1 MGKLNPK
8 GMSDLTTE
16 RVKKSE
22 ALRKLTAIPFDLSN
36 IEQQQALKK
45 HLDAFELQVNQMYL
59 YQAMSTGIKTW
70 FGSFVVGRFLP
81 IPDFANYFLSA
92 FLYLGTAAYILERF
106 SMTDFYEQLQEMKAI
121 YNWCLK
127 NNNESYTSDTD
138 NTKNLNTPDIQRFIK
153 LLAPLCETEFMIAW
167 PKEVVR
173 TGETANALSK
183 TLSAGYSAIASTCSL
198 FFRSTA
204 PTIDQNRIRD
214 LKINVETRGLD
225 VGVFNG
231 LEQATRYF
239 ATNAQFRELLTT
251 QLTRPLDIV
260 KQLIPGSIIETFHPK
275 MA

>member
-1 MGKLNPK
+1 
-8 GMSDLTTE
+8 
-16 RVKKSE
+16 
-22 ALRKLTAIPFDLSN
+22 
-36 IEQQQALKK
+36 
-45 HLDAFELQVNQMYL
+45 MYL

-121 YNWCLK
+121 YSWCLK
-127 NNNESYTSDTD
+127 NNNEYYNSDID
-138 NTKNLNTPDIQRFIK
+138 NTKNLNVSNIQRFIK

-167 PKEVVR
+167 PKEVV
-173 TGETANALSK
+173 ETNETTSVLSK
-183 TLSAGYSAIASTCSL
+183 TLSAGYLAVASSYSL
-198 FFRSTA
+198 FFRSAA
-204 PTIDQNRIRD
+204 PTVNQNRIRE

-231 LEQATRYF
+231 LEQAIRYF
-239 ATNAQFRELLTT
+239 ATNVQFRELLTA
-251 QLTRPLDIV
+251 QLKRPLDLV
-260 KQLIPGSIIETFHPK
+260 KQVIPESIMETFHPK